1 MNTYSY
7 SAQYEGYQLN
17 AEYEYEPADH
27 EVNAP
32 AVFTVVAL
40 SINDSPF
47 DAMELVAPSVIEWL
61 EDEIA
66 KNHSDECWADAYDEW
81 RDQQLMLE
89 AA

>member
-1 MNTYSY
+1 MHTYQY

-17 AEYEYEPADH
+17 ATYEYEPADH
-27 EVNAP
+27 EVQAP

-47 DAMELVAPSVIEWL
+47 DAMELVSPLVIEWL
-61 EDEIA
+61 EGEIA
-66 KNHSDECWADAYDEW
+66 KNHCDTSWLDAYDEW
-81 RDQQLMLE
+81 RDAQLLE